1 VVARGSPT
9 PQRILITGAAGLVG
23 TVLTHGLEGRYDV
36 VGVDRA
42 LRRPPNVRRRDLA
55 RSRRLGAIFAGAD
68 AVIDLAGLPSPTT
81 EWKDVWRNNLRATL
95 NVLDAARRAG
105 VRRYVFAS
113 SNHVTGGYE
122 REPPY
127 SAIVAGDYEGLDPAS
142 IPLIGPDW
150 PVRPDGA
157 YALGKVLG
165 EAAARWYSDAF
176 GLSAV
181 CLRIGTVNRADRP
194 HEPRDFATLLTHA
207 DLLRLVE
214 SALAADV
221 GFGVYY
227 GVSRNTWRFWDISNE
242 IGYEPQDDAERY
254 RRVGDVERA
263 SSAGSTAPG
272 GRRA

>member
-1 VVARGSPT
+1 MR
-9 PQRILITGAAGLVG
+9 
-23 TVLTHGLEGRYDV
+23 GLEGRYDI
-36 VGVDRA
+36 VGVDRTI
-42 LRRPPNVRRRDLA
+42 RRPPNVRRRNLA
-55 RSRRLGAIFAGAD
+55 RSRGLAGIFAGTD
-68 AVIDLAGLPSPTT
+68 TVVDLAGLASDRT
-81 EWKDVWRNNLRATL
+81 EWKAVWRNNLPATL
-95 NVLDAARRAG
+95 NVLEAARRAG

-127 SAIVAGDYEGLDPAS
+127 SAIVAGDYDGLDPRW
-142 IPLIGPDW
+142 IPLVRTDW

-176 GLSAV
+176 GLSAI
-181 CLRIGTVNRADRP
+181 CLRIGTVNAEGRP
-194 HEPRDFATLLTHA
+194 REPRHFATLLTHA

-214 SALAADV
+214 AALTADV
-221 GFGVYY
+221 RFAVCY

-254 RRVGDVERA
+254 RAE
-263 SSAGSTAPG
+263 
-272 GRRA
+272 

>member
-1 VVARGSPT
+1 M
-9 PQRILITGAAGLVG
+9 
-23 TVLTHGLEGRYDV
+23 HGLDGPYDV
-36 VGVDRA
+36 AGVDRTI
-42 LRRPPNVRRRDLA
+42 RRPPNVRRRNLA
-55 RSRRLGAIFAGAD
+55 RSRGLAGIFAGAD
-68 AVIDLAGLPSPTT
+68 AVVDLAGLSDHRT

-95 NVLDAARRAG
+95 NVLEAARRAG

-127 SAIVAGDYEGLDPAS
+127 STIVAGDYTGLDPAS
-142 IPLIGPDW
+142 LPLIGPDW

-157 YALGKVLG
+157 YALGKLLG
-165 EAAARWYSDAF
+165 EAAARWYSDAY

-181 CLRIGTVNRADRP
+181 CLRIGTVNAEDRP
-194 HEPRDFATLLTHA
+194 QEPRHFATLLTHA

-214 SALAADV
+214 SAFIADV
-221 GFGVYY
+221 PFGVCY

-254 RRVGDVERA
+254 RE
-263 SSAGSTAPG
+263 
-272 GRRA
+272 